1 MEYQLV
7 QSICKWSTAFVLYS
21 FLTSQNVSGYYV
33 MFSPEQP
40 FWVIRRL
47 KQGGDISF
55 IQSMKGVKM
64 QLHSAL
70 MHNICVVLSVST
82 CT

>member
-1 MEYQLV
+1 MVYGIRTVLIFNFSKCKRILRHV
-7 QSICKWSTAFVLYS
+7 QSRTAL
-21 FLTSQNVSGYYV
+21 
-33 MFSPEQP
+33 
-40 FWVIRRL
+40 WVIRRL

-82 CT
+82 YT